1 MTDQLSTRADEAQD
15 AVIADAVAVIDE
27 ALGRMMA
34 RDVVSSGEVTDVLL
48 DVRTLLTA
56 KTAETAES
64 Y

>member
-1 MTDQLSTRADEAQD
+1 MTDQLSTGAHEAQD

-34 RDVVSSGEVTDVLL
+34 RDVLSSGEVTDVLL

-56 KTAETAES
+56 KTAEPAER